1 MKSLRGAFRSR
12 PAQRFI
18 HSSFNN
24 RLYIHSSCTRRL
36 SCYSSLATD
45 KKGAPRRCEYQ
56 YNWIEDVESLE
67 KYVPGGYHP
76 VMIGDVIKRRYEI
89 VGKLGYGGFST
100 VWLAR
105 DMKQHTYV
113 AVKIGAS
120 DSRMHETTVM
130 KALSDSKPSVLT
142 TSVTPSGAGAIP
154 TLLDE
159 FTVDGPNGT
168 HPCYTTAVAE
178 CNVRDCSSLKMF
190 NLDVA
195 RALSLKLVSAVA
207 YMHGQG
213 YVHGDIH
220 LGNSMIQLN
229 SGLNIL
235 SIDQLYEKY
244 GRPQTEDISRVDD
257 GALPPSA
264 PAKAVRPLDLGKPAS
279 EISLKETNLLLVD
292 FGESFAPAK
301 TFRPCEDCRSY
312 LAARPPEY
320 RFEPLSPLSFS
331 ADIWCLGIALWDLV
345 AMKPLFNDQFVPPDS
360 VVAQQE
366 DILGPM
372 PPQWWEQ
379 WEKRFEYFDGE
390 GNSTRGDGDTSP
402 PLPEAFDAW
411 GQKYRAKRKAGVL
424 PEDEAAAFISLL
436 SRMLS
441 LDPRGRPSANEV
453 LASEWMK
460 NWAMPSFEQSLTE
473 TPGQN
478 AMP

>member
-1 MKSLRGAFRSR
+1 MQNDMKSLRGAFRSR

-36 SCYSSLATD
+36 SCYSSLPTD
-45 KKGAPRRCEYQ
+45 KKGAARRCEYQ

-76 VMIGDVIKRRYEI
+76 VMIGHVIKRRYEI

-113 AVKIGAS
+113 AVKIGVS
-120 DSRMHETTVM
+120 DSRMHETMVM
-130 KALSDSKPSVLT
+130 KALSDSKASVLT

-178 CNVRDCSSLKMF
+178 CNIRDCSSSKMF
-190 NLDVA
+190 KLDVA

-220 LGNSMIQLN
+220 LGNAMIQLN

-257 GALPPSA
+257 GALPPSV

-331 ADIWCLGIALWDLV
+331 ADIWCLGIALWDLL

-379 WEKRFEYFDGE
+379 WEKRFE
-390 GNSTRGDGDTSP
+390 
-402 PLPEAFDAW
+402 
-411 GQKYRAKRKAGVL
+411 AKRKAGVL